1 MTTKN
6 MTLKDLFDDMQDA
19 IEDCKDEGY
28 DYSVEVCVI
37 DSYQQTNKV
46 FYIQQENIF
55 SKPKERKQNPLSYL
69 KTKCKRIAQRKN
81 VEATQ
86 QVYISIAVKNEH
98 KYYNWMSCD
107 IDMLP
112 AWEEYQKETEDK
124 E

>member
-1 MTTKN
+1 MTAN
-6 MTLKDLFDDMQDA
+6 MTLKDLFEDMQDA

-37 DSYQQTNKV
+37 DSYQQIDKT
-46 FYIQQENIF
+46 FHIQQENIF
-55 SKPKERKQNPLSYL
+55 SKPKECKPNPLSYL

-86 QVYISIAVKNEH
+86 QVYISVTVKNEH
-98 KYYNWMSCD
+98 KYHNWMSCD
-107 IDMLP
+107 IDMFP
-112 AWEEYQKETEDK
+112 AWEEYQKETEEEK